1 MPVECLQTTDV
12 HAARRYGC
20 GSVQLH
26 SPRRS
31 GAEVSFRAAS
41 RRAPPPAAA
50 ARARF
55 HRSYRCAARHRQR
68 HLPWSGLGLLPTAAP
83 IGIAPLIAH
92 SGQAEA
98 EAKATA
104 THQGGKH
111 TRQFLQIHPTWSRTF
126 PSARTAKLSECLQSV
141 VCGRCFRYAATF
153 GWLRTASTDATRRS
167 HLAALSAAATEALSS
182 KYSSTN
188 T

>member
-1 MPVECLQTTDV
+1 MPVECQQTTDV

-31 GAEVSFRAAS
+31 GAEVSFRA
-41 RRAPPPAAA
+41 
-50 ARARF
+50 RF
-55 HRSYRCAARHRQR
+55 HRSFRRAARHRQR